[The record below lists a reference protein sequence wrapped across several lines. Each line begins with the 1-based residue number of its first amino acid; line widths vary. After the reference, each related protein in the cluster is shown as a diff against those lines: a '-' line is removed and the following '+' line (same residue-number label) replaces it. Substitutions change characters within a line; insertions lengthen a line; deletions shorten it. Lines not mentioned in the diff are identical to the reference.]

1 MSKHASCPPTRASRI
16 PTSSSNGVAAQAPSG
31 TVTFLFTDIEGSTRL
46 WEGDRVE
53 MKAALARHDAICE
66 TRSAA
71 HDGFVSR
78 PAATVSPPRSRART
92 TQSSARPKCSARL
105 DGRDC
110 RRCESEYIP
119 ARLRNEPRTTS
130 VRP

>member
-53 MKAALARHDAICE
+53 MKAALARHDAIL
-66 TRSAA
+66 RDAIGR
-71 HDGFVSR
+71 HNGFVF
-78 PAATVSPPRSRART
+78 ATGAGFAVAFARAGDALACAVEA
-92 TQSSARPKCSARL
+92 QSTHGP
-105 DGRDC
+105 DPNI
-110 RRCESEYIP
+110 CES
-119 ARLRNEPRTTS
+119 ATS
-130 VRP
+130 QN